1 VLIFF
6 DLIKEP
12 MRQLPTFISSFI
24 QLLVSM
30 RRIQTFI
37 DSDELDIPKMIDQ
50 VEMDDAIS
58 IQGHSFSWGVKNE
71 EEKDDEK
78 KEKKGKKD
86 KKNKEKDEVKILE
99 EDQSIALD

>member
-1 VLIFF
+1 
-6 DLIKEP
+6 

-71 EEKDDEK
+71 EEKDDDK
-78 KEKKGKKD
+78 KKGKKD
-86 KKNKEKDEVKILE
+86 NKSKDKEEVKILE
-99 EDQSIALD
+99 EDQSIALDQS